1 MALRILFII
10 IGFVLVVNLVLVSV
24 GLLTNVNLYE
34 KYGKQI
40 LVYVANYQ
48 HPTTLKSVVKLTL
61 PIKNVTALVNDKAVN
76 VKDNSFI
83 FDSKIERGQ
92 LFLVEIK

>member
-40 LVYVANYQ
+40 LNFFIIFILLIVAIYI
-48 HPTTLKSVVKLTL
+48 TFAILGL
-61 PIKNVTALVNDKAVN
+61 ID
-76 VKDNSFI
+76 
-83 FDSKIERGQ
+83 
-92 LFLVEIK
+92 